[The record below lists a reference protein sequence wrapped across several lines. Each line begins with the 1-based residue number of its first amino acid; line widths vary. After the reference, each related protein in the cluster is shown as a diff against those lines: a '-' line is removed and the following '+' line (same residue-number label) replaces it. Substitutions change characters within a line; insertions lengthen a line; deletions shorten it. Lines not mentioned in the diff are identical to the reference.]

1 MRWLQGK
8 WAKTPVPLS
17 APTMDD
23 KDSGVKNIKVM
34 VN

>member
-1 MRWLQGK
+1 MRLLQGK

-17 APTMDD
+17 APTMED
-23 KDSGVKNIKVM
+23 KDFGGKNIKVM